1 MTGDL
6 EVVAQEAVT
15 VRPGDTLILRVQP
28 DLNPEQLQRFSAKV
42 KEQLPDIAIVVVAC
56 EQLAAAK
63 R

>member
-1 MTGDL
+1 MTDDL

-15 VRPGDTLILRVQP
+15 VRPGDTLILRVRP
-28 DLNPEQLQRFSAKV
+28 DTNPEQMQGFSAKL
-42 KEQLPDIAIVVVAC
+42 KERLPDIAIVVVAC